1 MTKPADQDRTFPPLE
16 TRPTRMRPPFEAP
29 GYAPRIEWKDG
40 ETSDQWKARR
50 HADVLAAL
58 TEALDG
64 VELGAYDRRIV
75 DWLAG
80 WDIET
85 VGTVASLFYR
95 CRQAG
100 RLGTGRDG
108 KST

>member
-1 MTKPADQDRTFPPLE
+1 MTTIDPDRPFPPLE
-16 TRPTRMRPPFEAP
+16 TRPTRLRWPFEAP
-29 GYAPRIEWKDG
+29 GYAPRIEQKPG
-40 ETSDQWKARR
+40 ETSDQWKARY
-50 HADVLAAL
+50 HADFLAAL
-58 TEALDG
+58 TEALAG
-64 VELGAYDRRIV
+64 VKLGAYDLRIL

-100 RLGTGRDG
+100 QADTNGETVR
-108 KST
+108 

>member
-1 MTKPADQDRTFPPLE
+1 MTKPVDQGRTFPPLE

-29 GYAPRIEWKDG
+29 GYAPRIEQRDG
-40 ETSDQWKARR
+40 ETSDQWKARY
-50 HADVLAAL
+50 HADFLAAL

-64 VELGAYDRRIV
+64 VELGSYDRLML
-75 DWLAG
+75 DWLADWG
-80 WDIET
+80 IET

-100 RLGTGRDG
+100 RLGTDREE
-108 KST
+108 SP